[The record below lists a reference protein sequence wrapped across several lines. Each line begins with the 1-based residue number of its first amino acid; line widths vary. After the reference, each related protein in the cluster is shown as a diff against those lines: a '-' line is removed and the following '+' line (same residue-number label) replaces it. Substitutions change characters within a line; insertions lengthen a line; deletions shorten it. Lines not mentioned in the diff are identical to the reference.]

1 MANSRMQKNSQTR
14 VGRHKKPETT
24 KERLARK
31 QKKKRGV
38 LTRIAVVIIVAAV
51 VAILSVQIR
60 HLNERNAA
68 YKAQEKQLQAEI
80 DSEKERSEEL
90 QDAEEYVNSDE
101 YVEDEAR
108 SKLGMAKDDEIIFK
122 EK

>member
-1 MANSRMQKNSQTR
+1 MADSRTRKSSSAR
-14 VGRHKKPETT
+14 VGKKKPETT
-24 KERLARK
+24 RERLARK
-31 QKKKRGV
+31 QRKKRGI
-38 LTRIAVVIIVAAV
+38 LTRIAVIVIVAAV
-51 VAILSVQIR
+51 VAILSVQII
-60 HLNERNAA
+60 HLRERNAA

-90 QDAEEYVNSDE
+90 KDAENYVNSDE
-101 YVEDEAR
+101 YIEDEAR

>member
-1 MANSRMQKNSQTR
+1 MADSRTRKSSSAR
-14 VGRHKKPETT
+14 VGKKKPETT

-31 QKKKRGV
+31 QRKKRGI
-38 LTRIAVVIIVAAV
+38 LTRIAVIVIVAAV
-51 VAILSVQIR
+51 VAILSVQII
-60 HLNERNAA
+60 HLRERNAA

-90 QDAEEYVNSDE
+90 KDAENYVNSDE
-101 YVEDEAR
+101 YIEDEAR